1 MQEVLLYKFLQLNL
15 LSKYFGKNLVHRC
28 QFILEFQ
35 APLIIFNVVQDE
47 SFQVASLEFVCQVVV
62 HHVQGQLQDVPEP
75 VEGVGPPKLIL
86 VVKLNLII
94 LLCINLQSQE
104 EREVWHL

>member
-1 MQEVLLYKFLQLNL
+1 M
-15 LSKYFGKNLVHRC
+15 
-28 QFILEFQ
+28 
-35 APLIIFNVVQDE
+35 
-47 SFQVASLEFVCQVVV
+47 
-62 HHVQGQLQDVPEP
+62 PEP

-104 EREVWHL
+104 EREVSHLLQLLHFELGVVLVDLILVLSKK